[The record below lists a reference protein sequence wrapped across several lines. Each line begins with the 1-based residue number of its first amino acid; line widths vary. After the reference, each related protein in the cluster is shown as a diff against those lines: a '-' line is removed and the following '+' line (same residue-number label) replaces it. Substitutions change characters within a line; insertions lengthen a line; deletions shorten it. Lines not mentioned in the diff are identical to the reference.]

1 MLAVLRQR
9 NFALVWVAGLI
20 SLTGDWFLLVALPF
34 AVYDFT
40 GSTTATAVTVAS
52 RVLPRFLLSSVA
64 GLYVDRWDRCRTM
77 VVANLLLGIAI
88 LPLILVRTADWLWLL
103 YLVSLVQSAL
113 AQFVSP
119 AKNALLP
126 RLVDEQ
132 DLVPANALNGLSENF
147 ALLVGPALGGLIV
160 AAWGLT
166 GATLL
171 DAASF
176 AISAALVALVTVDSR
191 AVRAAPPT
199 DSPDESSSV
208 RTGAWVRVW
217 REWLAGLA
225 FVRRDRVVAIV
236 FLAWVIG
243 GLGEGVFSSLLV
255 PFVTTVLG
263 ADAFGYGLVVG
274 AQAVGGVVGSLALGR
289 VGRHIPPE
297 RLFGLGAICVGPIDL
312 LTFNAHR
319 LYPGILP
326 PIVLWVIVGLPAAS
340 FGVGYTTLLQRVVPD
355 EFRGRVFGSLM
366 AAISLALLI
375 GSGIAGALGNRVDIT
390 TMLSVQTVGFP
401 LAGLVALLTLSPR
414 TLTLPEPAQ
423 AEPEAGS

>member
-9 NFALVWVAGLI
+9 NFALVWLAGLI

-34 AVYDFT
+34 SVYGFT
-40 GSTTATAVTVAS
+40 GSNAATAATVAS

-64 GLYVDRWDRCRTM
+64 GLYVDRWDRRRTM
-77 VVANLLLGIAI
+77 VIANLLLGVAI

-103 YLVSLVQSAL
+103 YSVSLVQSAL

-126 RLVDEQ
+126 RLVAEQ

-147 ALLVGPALGGLIV
+147 ALLVGPALGGLV
-160 AAWGLT
+160 TAAWGLT

-176 AISAALVALVTVDSR
+176 AIAAALVSLVAADSR
-191 AVRAAPPT
+191 AVRAAPSPT
-199 DSPDESSSV
+199 TPDEFPS
-208 RTGAWVRVW
+208 TWAGAWIKVW
-217 REWLAGLA
+217 REWLAGLM
-225 FVRRDRVVAIV
+225 FVRRDRIVATI
-236 FLAWVIG
+236 FLFWVIG

-255 PFVTTVLG
+255 PFVSTVLG
-263 ADAFGYGLVVG
+263 ADSFGYGLVVG
-274 AQAVGGVVGSLALGR
+274 AQAVGGVVGSIAIGR
-289 VGRHIPPE
+289 VGRRLPPE
-297 RLFGLGAICVGPIDL
+297 RLFALGAIGVGTIDL

-319 LYPGILP
+319 LFPGIP
-326 PIVLWVIVGLPAAS
+326 VPIILMIIVGLPAA
-340 FGVGYTTLLQRVVPD
+340 GVGIGYTTLLQRVVPD

-375 GSGIAGALGNRVDIT
+375 GSGVAGALGNRVDIT
-390 TMLSVQTVGFP
+390 TMLSVQAISFP
-401 LAGLVALLTLSPR
+401 LAGLFALLTLSPDIITR
-414 TLTLPEPAQ
+414 SERAQ
-423 AEPEAGS
+423 AKPEASS

>member
-1 MLAVLRQR
+1 
-9 NFALVWVAGLI
+9 
-20 SLTGDWFLLVALPF
+20 
-34 AVYDFT
+34 
-40 GSTTATAVTVAS
+40 
-52 RVLPRFLLSSVA
+52 
-64 GLYVDRWDRCRTM
+64 M
-77 VVANLLLGIAI
+77 VVANLLLGFAI
-88 LPLILVRTADWLWLL
+88 LPLILVRSADLLWLL
-103 YLVSLVQSAL
+103 YLVSLVQSGL

-147 ALLVGPALGGLIV
+147 ALLVGPALGGLVV

-176 AISAALVALVTVDSR
+176 FIATALVALVTVDSR
-191 AVRAAPPT
+191 AVRVAPPAET
-199 DSPDESSSV
+199 QDEPPSAW
-208 RTGAWVRVW
+208 TGAWVKVW

-225 FVRRDRVVAIV
+225 FVRRDRVVAII

-263 ADAFGYGLVVG
+263 ADSFGYGLVVG
-274 AQAVGGVVGSLALGR
+274 AQAVGGVVGSIALGR
-289 VGRHIPPE
+289 IGRSLPPE
-297 RLFGLGAICVGPIDL
+297 RLFGIGAIGVGTIDL

-326 PIVLWVIVGLPAAS
+326 PVVLMIIVGLPAA
-340 FGVGYTTLLQRVVPD
+340 GVGIGYTTLLQRVVPD
-355 EFRGRVFGSLM
+355 EFRGRVFGSLI

-390 TMLSVQTVGFP
+390 TMLSVQAVSFP
-401 LAGLVALLTLSPR
+401 LAGLLALLTLSPR
-414 TLTLPEPAQ
+414 TLTLPEPTQ
-423 AEPEAGS
+423 AEPEAGG